1 MDILN
6 ISNKVFIKLISI
18 CLLIA
23 IVTGGLFYMTKGGFF
38 DGILLT
44 FVGLSCTYMLL
55 VLSVFVF
62 KNLTNLLV
70 KGNIKTYQVA
80 LALIVTLAICVSLF
94 IMLFKAI
101 SKAF

>member
-1 MDILN
+1 
-6 ISNKVFIKLISI
+6 
-18 CLLIA
+18 
-23 IVTGGLFYMTKGGFF
+23 MTKGGFF

-62 KNLTNLLV
+62 KNLTNLLA

>member
-6 ISNKVFIKLISI
+6 TSNKTFIKLISI
-18 CLLIA
+18 CLVIA
-23 IVTGGLFYMTKGGFF
+23 AVTGTLFYYTKGGFF

-62 KNLTNLLV
+62 KNLINFMA
-70 KGNIKTYQVA
+70 KGNIKLIHVA
-80 LALIVTLAICVSLF
+80 LSLIITLVMCVYLF
-94 IMLFKAI
+94 IQLFNIVAKQ
-101 SKAF
+101 F